1 MIQIS
6 VAQTGIREFKGNSK
20 TSGKPYHLRVQTAY
34 AHTVDSDGNK
44 PPYPEKFELMLAD
57 GQDPYPVGEYALKA
71 DSVYIDRDGRM
82 ACSPHLIAIK
92 AKA

>member
-44 PPYPEKFELMLAD
+44 PPYPEKFELMLD
-57 GQDPYPVGEYALKA
+57 SDQEPYPVGEYALKA
-71 DSVYIDRDGRM
+71 NSVYVDRDGRM
-82 ACSPHLIAIK
+82 AVSPHLVPLK
-92 AKA
+92 AKG